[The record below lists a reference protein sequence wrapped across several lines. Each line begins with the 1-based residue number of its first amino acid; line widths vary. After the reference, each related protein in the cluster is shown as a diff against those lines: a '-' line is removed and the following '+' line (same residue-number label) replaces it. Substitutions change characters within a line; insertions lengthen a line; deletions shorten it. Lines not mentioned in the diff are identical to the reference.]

1 MSATNDYD
9 RARLLLED
17 ALANL
22 AAAYQCQSIA
32 LTRMVQRVRT
42 EQERDDI
49 NEITTAQVELK
60 AALKRLAGFHPQRLE
75 ER

>member
-9 RARLLLED
+9 RARLMLED
-17 ALANL
+17 ALASL

-42 EQERDDI
+42 EAERDDI
-49 NEITTAQVELK
+49 NEIATAQVELK
-60 AALKRLAGFHPQRLE
+60 TALRRLAGFHPQRLE
-75 ER
+75 D